1 MGLLSSSGD
10 LAVWRLACAAPRC
23 GNRCFR
29 SGQRKA
35 IIRTLHRLE
44 MGSDYMGLVR
54 LKGLEPTRIAAREP
68 KSRMSTNSIT
78 GAYKSGMDVLPLVF
92 HVFRGDA
99 SADRCGSL
107 HRMHPTGRS
116 SSPAFGGPS
125 TAAGDMSWIQWRSE
139 QKAFLLPAM
148 LWAIIPR
155 QGRICKEKNQRA
167 VLRPGRR
174 PGIMT

>member
-78 GAYKSGMDVLPLVF
+78 GAYFAFCRRPLRHTRSGP
-92 HVFRGDA
+92 RENPPAGARTDA
-99 SADRCGSL
+99 AGSGTSLGSL
-107 HRMHPTGRS
+107 VRIPYLPPPVKAARGILCHPCTNFRRRTRGLS
-116 SSPAFGGPS
+116 DS
-125 TAAGDMSWIQWRSE
+125 
-139 QKAFLLPAM
+139 FLDTVPF
-148 LWAIIPR
+148 
-155 QGRICKEKNQRA
+155 
-167 VLRPGRR
+167 RR
-174 PGIMT
+174 